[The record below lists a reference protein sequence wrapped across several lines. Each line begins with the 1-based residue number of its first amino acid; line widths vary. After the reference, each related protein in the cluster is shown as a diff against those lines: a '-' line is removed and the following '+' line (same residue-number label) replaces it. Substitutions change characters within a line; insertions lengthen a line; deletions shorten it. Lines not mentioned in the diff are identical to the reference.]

1 LVFIY
6 HLFFCF
12 YLCLDSPYP
21 RYSRLSFA
29 FNLLFFVFCFSLVSL
44 RVLRG
49 ESSFLMK
56 KLLPF
61 LGLFLILS
69 LFVSCEPG
77 RSTVTLALL
86 GDVMLGR
93 RVTPTP
99 ASLAF
104 LAPELQAADL
114 SLAALE
120 SPLANYPPATAANS
134 GYNLCAMAPVAKV
147 LPAWGL
153 DLLSIAN
160 NHRFDC
166 GPEGQ
171 PETASI
177 LSNLGLTPVGP
188 GPEPVYREINGLKL
202 AFFSFDDIL
211 TPLDGA
217 AVAQAIRSAL
227 ADGRLVVLS
236 VHWGLEY
243 QAGPSDR
250 QEALAQ
256 QFAEAG
262 ASLIIGTHP
271 HVLQPAAWISPERR
285 PEQSDGRSRRT
296 LVLYSLGNAL
306 FDQPGL
312 PDTRQS
318 ALLLV
323 TLDPHGV
330 RSAVAVPFEID
341 VPHSLIF
348 QPDAQT
354 AKLIL
359 GRLAL
364 SSATR

>member
-1 LVFIY
+1 
-6 HLFFCF
+6 
-12 YLCLDSPYP
+12 
-21 RYSRLSFA
+21 
-29 FNLLFFVFCFSLVSL
+29 
-44 RVLRG
+44 
-49 ESSFLMK
+49 MK
-56 KLLPF
+56 KLLSFP
-61 LGLFLILS
+61 GLFLILS

-77 RSTVTLALL
+77 RPTATLALL
-86 GDVMLGR
+86 GDLLLGR

-99 ASLAF
+99 ASLAY
-104 LAPELQAADL
+104 LTPQLQAADL

-120 SPLANYPPATAANS
+120 SPLANYPPSTAANS
-134 GYNLCAMAPVAKV
+134 GYNLCAMAPVARV

-153 DLLSIAN
+153 DMLSIAN

-166 GPEGQ
+166 GPDGQ
-171 PETASI
+171 YETASI
-177 LSNLGLTPVGP
+177 LSNLGLISVGP

-217 AVAQAIRSAL
+217 AVAQAIRSAG
-227 ADGRLVVLS
+227 ANGWLVVLS

-243 QAGPSDR
+243 QAGPSDL
-250 QEALAQ
+250 QKALAQ

-271 HVLQPAAWISPERR
+271 HVLQPAAWIETAR
-285 PEQSDGRSRRT
+285 GKT

-318 ALLLV
+318 ALVLV
-323 TLDPHGV
+323 TIDARGV

-341 VPHSLIF
+341 VPHSLIL

-354 AKLIL
+354 AQMIQE
-359 GRLAL
+359 RLQIPP
-364 SSATR
+364 